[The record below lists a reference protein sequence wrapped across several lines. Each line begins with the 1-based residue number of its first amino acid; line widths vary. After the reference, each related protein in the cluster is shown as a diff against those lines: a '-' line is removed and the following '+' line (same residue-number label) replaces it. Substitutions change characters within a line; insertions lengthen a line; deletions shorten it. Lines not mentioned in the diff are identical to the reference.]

1 MRTAFVFGTLL
12 ALASAALAAPMPA
25 PAPAAAP
32 APVAGPYGGCT
43 LEPDGSYLYVPHDFC
58 LCLVMRG

>member
-12 ALASAALAAPMPA
+12 ALASAVFAAPMLA
-25 PAPAAAP
+25 PAP

-43 LEPDGSYLYVPHDFC
+43 LEPDGSYLYVPHDFS
-58 LCLVMRG
+58 LCLVMRD